1 MTALQP
7 SARAPLN
14 LEALALRTG
23 LAAIVA
29 GLVLGIAVPL
39 VCLFQ
44 LALESRDGRFVGAE
58 NLLRFLATPSLA
70 QSVWNSIWTAGVV
83 VFITVPVAFGYAYM
97 LTRTCAKG
105 RGAFNAIAAIPLL
118 APSVLP
124 AIALIYLFG
133 NQGLLRP
140 ILPEG
145 FDIYG
150 PWGIIMAHVFFAFPQ
165 ALIILVTA
173 LSTADAR
180 LYEAA
185 ASLGT
190 PARRIFITI
199 TLPGARYGLIGAI
212 FVVFTEVITDFGVAK
227 VIGGQF
233 NVLATDVYK
242 QVVGQQNFPM
252 GATIGLVLLLPAVAA
267 FLVDRAVQRR
277 QQAQLTARAVPLVP
291 QPDARRDG
299 LALGYGLL
307 IAAPILLI
315 LGIAAWAS
323 FVSYWPYN
331 LSLTLRHYDFNEVDA
346 QGWNAVWNT
355 LRLGVWSACIG
366 TPLVFITAYLLDRVK
381 DATRL
386 VTLGRILVLIPLSV
400 PGLVMGLAY
409 IFFFNAPWNPL
420 NLLYGTLAILI
431 LNTVMRLVPVTYVTA
446 TTALTAIDREFDVV
460 GASLKVPAWR
470 TFFRV
475 TVPLCLPTLLGI
487 WIYFFTNA
495 ATTLSAIIFL
505 YVAGTKTASIAIVNM
520 DEAGATASAAAMG
533 MIIVG
538 LCAAAKLVQLT
549 LVGWIEHRR
558 KRWTER

>member
-7 SARAPLN
+7 SARAPLH
-14 LEALALRTG
+14 LEALALRAG

-58 NLLRFLATPSLA
+58 NLIRFFATPSLA
-70 QSVWNSIWTAGVV
+70 QSVWNSFWTAGVV
-83 VFITVPVAFGYAYM
+83 VLITVPVAFGYAYM

-150 PWGIIMAHVFFAFPQ
+150 PWGIIMAHVFFTFPQ

-173 LSTADAR
+173 LATADAR

-185 ASLGT
+185 ASLAT
-190 PARRIFITI
+190 PARRIFFTI
-199 TLPGARYGLIGAI
+199 TLPGARYGLVGAT
-212 FVVFTEVITDFGVAK
+212 FVVFTKVITDFGVAK

-252 GATIGLVLLLPAVAA
+252 GAVIGLVLLLPALAA

-291 QPDARRDG
+291 QPEGRRDG
-299 LALGYGLL
+299 LALGYGLVV
-307 IAAPILLI
+307 AAPILLI
-315 LGIAAWAS
+315 LGISAWAS
-323 FVSYWPYN
+323 VVSYWPYN
-331 LSLTLRHYDFNEVDA
+331 LELTFRHYDFDEVDA
-346 QGWNAVWNT
+346 QGWAAVWNT
-355 LRLGVWSACIG
+355 LRLGAWSACIG
-366 TPLVFITAYLLDRVK
+366 TPLVFVAAYLLDRTK
-381 DATRL
+381 DAPRL
-386 VTLGRILVLIPLSV
+386 VTLGRAIMLIPLAV

-446 TTALTAIDREFDVV
+446 TTALTAIDREFDAV

-533 MIIVG
+533 MVIVA
-538 LCAAAKLVQLT
+538 LCAAAKLVQLA
-549 LVGWIEHRR
+549 LVGWIERRR

>member
-1 MTALQP
+1 
-7 SARAPLN
+7 
-14 LEALALRTG
+14 
-23 LAAIVA
+23 
-29 GLVLGIAVPL
+29 VL
-39 VCLFQ
+39 
-44 LALESRDGRFVGAE
+44 
-58 NLLRFLATPSLA
+58 
-70 QSVWNSIWTAGVV
+70 
-83 VFITVPVAFGYAYM
+83 ITVPVAFGYAYM

-105 RGAFNAIAAIPLL
+105 CGAFNAIAAIPLL
-118 APSVLP
+118 APSALP

-190 PARRIFITI
+190 PARRIFTTI

-299 LALGYGLL
+299 FALGYGLL

-346 QGWNAVWNT
+346 QGWDAVWNT

-460 GASLKVPAWR
+460 PASR
-470 TFFRV
+470 TFYRV

-549 LVGWIEHRR
+549 LVGWIERRR

>member
-1 MTALQP
+1 MTTLLP

-14 LEALALRTG
+14 LEALALRAG

-29 GLVLGIAVPL
+29 GLVLGIALPL
-39 VCLFQ
+39 VSLFQ
-44 LALESRDGRFVGAE
+44 LAFESRDGQFVGAD
-58 NLLRFLATPSLA
+58 NLLRFLTTPSLG
-70 QSVWNSIWTAGVV
+70 QSVWNSIWTAGVTV
-83 VFITVPVAFGYAYM
+83 LITVPVAFGYAYM

-105 RGAFNAIAAIPLL
+105 RSAFNAIAAIPLL

-140 ILPEG
+140 ILPDG

-150 PWGIIMAHVFFAFPQ
+150 PWGIIMAHVFFSFPQ
-165 ALIILVTA
+165 ALIILITA

-190 PARRIFITI
+190 SPRRVFTTI
-199 TLPGARYGLIGAI
+199 TLPGARYGLVGAI

-252 GATIGLVLLLPAVAA
+252 GATIGLVLLLPALAA
-267 FLVDRAVQRR
+267 FFVDRAVQRR

-291 QPDARRDG
+291 SPNGPRDR
-299 LALGYGLL
+299 LALGFGLL
-307 IAAPILLI
+307 VAAPILLV

-323 FVSYWPYN
+323 VVSYWPYN
-331 LSLTLRHYDFNEVDA
+331 LALTMRHYDFDAVDA
-346 QGWNAVWNT
+346 QGWAAVWNT
-355 LRLGVWSACIG
+355 LRLGLWSACIG
-366 TPLVFITAYLLDRVK
+366 TPLVFVTAYLLDRVK
-381 DATRL
+381 ETPRL
-386 VTLGRILVLIPLSV
+386 ITLGRILVLMPLSV

-431 LNTVMRLVPVTYVTA
+431 LNTVMRLLPVTHVTA
-446 TTALTAIDREFDVV
+446 TTALSAIDREFDAV
-460 GASLKVPAWR
+460 GASLKVPALR

-505 YVAGTKTASIAIVNM
+505 YVAETKTASIAIVNM

-533 MIIVG
+533 MVIVA
-538 LCAAAKLVQLT
+538 LCASAKLTQLALT
-549 LVGWIEHRR
+549 GWIERRR